1 MRASRR
7 QWLVPVVGIGL
18 WVLLVNPLAGQTIR
32 TASEAGG
39 FKAYTN
45 FEQMWDFLQEVQAH
59 STEMLL
65 SDYGVTVE
73 GRREPYVILSR
84 PLVTQPWEALVS
96 GKPIV
101 LLAANVHGGERTV
114 RESLLMLTRD
124 LAEPNHPVNKLLDKL
139 VIIVVP
145 SINPDGFARSSRG
158 DALGIDMNRDY
169 IKLEQPSL
177 ADFVQKVWLPWQPH
191 VVLDGHNGCSFP
203 YNICYQGPAHAGSDQ
218 RLTDLCDREIFPF
231 VDKQMEAGGYKS
243 WYYSGGNRTA
253 WQAGLTDVRVNN
265 NYGGFLNSISILYES
280 PSQAPDVGAKS
291 GYVASLALLEFTAQ
305 NADKVMMYVN
315 RARRETIE
323 MGQKAQGDI
332 PVQVT
337 KGPKPY
343 KVSYLIAEGTGAD
356 RKIVQVTGAD
366 LIAEPVVTKTRPR
379 PYAYVLEPRAFRAV
393 ALLRKHNITVE
404 VLQKETELP
413 VEAYQMTKL
422 ERKPQYDHPAT
433 VTVTCADETV
443 KQTRTFPKGSFV
455 IRTGQAQGRLVTQ
468 LLEPETD
475 DNVLTWN
482 TMDALL
488 PSSGGRGGEPGAGPD
503 MAGRGALPEADR
515 AAGRG
520 AGNRG
525 GNQTGTAAANP
536 NQAQQQNQTQPQNQ
550 QRPQQQ
556 APQPRST
563 VIPIFKLMT
572 PTGLATEII
581 KN

>member
-1 MRASRR
+1 MKPLKR
-7 QWLVPVVGIGL
+7 QIAACLVCIGFL
-18 WVLLVNPLAGQTIR
+18 VLSIQPLSGQTIR
-32 TASEAGG
+32 TASETGG
-39 FKAYTN
+39 FKAYTT
-45 FEQMWDFLQEVQAH
+45 FEQMWEFLQEVQAH

-73 GRREPYVILSR
+73 GRREPYAVLSR
-84 PLVTQPWEALVS
+84 PLITQPWEAQAS

-124 LAEPNHPVNKLLDKL
+124 LADKNHPVNKLLDSL

-145 SINPDGFARSSRG
+145 SINPDGFARNSRG

-177 ADFVQKVWLPWQPH
+177 LHFVQNIWLTWQPH
-191 VVLDGHNGCSFP
+191 VELDGHNGCSFP
-203 YNICYQGPAHAGSDQ
+203 YNMCYQGPAHAASDQ
-218 RLTDLCDREIFPF
+218 RLTEICDQEIFPF
-231 VDKQMEAGGYKS
+231 VDKQMEASGYKS

-253 WQAGLTDVRVNN
+253 WQAGLTDARVNN
-265 NYGGFLNSISILYES
+265 NYGGFINSISILYES
-280 PSQAPDVGAKS
+280 PSQTPETGAKS
-291 GYVASLALLEFTAQ
+291 GYVASLALLQYVAR

-343 KVSYLIAEGTGAD
+343 KVSYLIAEGSGAD

-366 LIAEPVVTKTRPR
+366 LIAEPIVTKSRPR
-379 PYAYVLEPRAFRAV
+379 PYAYILEARAFKAV

-404 VLQKETELP
+404 VLEKDSELA
-413 VEAYQMTKL
+413 VEAYQVTKL
-422 ERKPQYDHPAT
+422 ERKVQYDHPAS
-433 VTVTCADETV
+433 VTVACADETV

-455 IRTGQAQGRLVTQ
+455 IRTGQVQGRLVTQ

-488 PSSGGRGGEPGAGPD
+488 PAAGRGGEGGRQTGPPQTD
-503 MAGRGALPEADR
+503 DQTG
-515 AAGRG
+515 GRG
-520 AGNRG
+520 AGARG
-525 GNQTGTAAANP
+525 GNPPGG
-536 NQAQQQNQTQPQNQ
+536 QQQNPTQPQNQ
-550 QRPQQQ
+550 QVAPQQ
-556 APQPRST
+556 APQARPA
-563 VIPIFKLMT
+563 VIPIFKLMV
-572 PTGLATEII
+572 PTGLATQVWKEQDRR
-581 KN
+581 

>member
-1 MRASRR
+1 MKSARR
-7 QWLVPVVGIGL
+7 QSAIGL
-18 WVLLVNPLAGQTIR
+18 ACILFLALSAISLSGQTIR

-39 FKAYTN
+39 FKAYTS
-45 FEQMWDFLQEVQAH
+45 FEQMWEFLQEVQAH

-65 SDYGVTVE
+65 SDYGTSVE
-73 GRREPYVILSR
+73 GRREPYAVLSR
-84 PLVTQPWEALVS
+84 PLVTRPWEALVS

-101 LLAANVHGGERTV
+101 LLAANVHGGERTI

-124 LAEPNHPVNKLLDKL
+124 LADPSHPANKLLDKL
-139 VIIVVP
+139 VIIVAP

-177 ADFVQKVWLPWQPH
+177 ASFVQNVWLTWQPH
-191 VVLDGHNGCSFP
+191 VALDGHNGGSFP

-218 RLTDLCDREIFPF
+218 RLTEICDKEIFPF

-265 NYGGFLNSISILYES
+265 NYGGFINSISILYES

-291 GYVASLALLEFTAQ
+291 GYVASLALLEYTAR
-305 NADKVMMYVN
+305 NAEKVMMYVN
-315 RARRETIE
+315 RARQETIE
-323 MGQKAQGDI
+323 MGQKAQGEI
-332 PVQVT
+332 PIRVT

-343 KVSYLIAEGTGAD
+343 KVSYLIAEGSGAD
-356 RKIVQVTGAD
+356 RKIVQVTDAD

-379 PYAYVLEPRAFRAV
+379 PYAYILEARAYKAI

-404 VLQKETELP
+404 VLQKDTELP

-422 ERKPQYDHPAT
+422 ERRAQYDHPASA
-433 VTVTCADETV
+433 TVTCADETV

-468 LLEPETD
+468 LLEPETE

-488 PSSGGRGGEPGAGPD
+488 PSGGRGGGPGEGPD
-503 MAGRGALPEADR
+503 APARGVPQGTDQ

-520 AGNRG
+520 AGGRG
-525 GNQTGTAAANP
+525 GAPPAQQPVQGQP
-536 NQAQQQNQTQPQNQ
+536 QAQGQQPAQA
-550 QRPQQQ
+550 RPV
-556 APQPRST
+556 

-572 PTGLATEII
+572 PTGLATQII
-581 KN
+581 KD

>member
-1 MRASRR
+1 MKTLRR
-7 QWLVPVVGIGL
+7 QWVVCAVWIGL
-18 WVLLVNPLAGQTIR
+18 LALSANPLSGQAIK

-39 FKAYTN
+39 FKAYTS
-45 FEQMWDFLQEVQAH
+45 FEQMWEFLQEVQAH

-65 SDYGVTVE
+65 SDYGVSVE
-73 GRREPYVILSR
+73 GRRAPYAVLSR
-84 PLVTQPWEALVS
+84 PMITQPWEALAS

-124 LAEPNHPVNKLLDKL
+124 LADSNHSINKLLDKL
-139 VIIVVP
+139 VIIVAP

-177 ADFVQKVWLPWQPH
+177 ASFVQNVWLAWQPH
-191 VVLDGHNGCSFP
+191 VALDGHNGGSFP

-218 RLTDLCDREIFPF
+218 RLTEICDQEIFPF
-231 VDKQMEAGGYKS
+231 VDKQMEASGYKS

-265 NYGGFLNSISILYES
+265 TYGGFINSISILYES
-280 PSQAPDVGAKS
+280 PNQPPDVGAKS
-291 GYVASLALLEFTAQ
+291 GYVASLALLEYVAQ
-305 NADKVMMYVN
+305 NADKVMMYVD

-379 PYAYVLEPRAFRAV
+379 PYAYVLEARAFKAV
-393 ALLRKHNITVE
+393 ALLRKHNITIE
-404 VLQKETELP
+404 VLQKDTELP

-422 ERKPQYDHPAT
+422 ERRPQYDHPAS

-488 PSSGGRGGEPGAGPD
+488 TAGGRGGEAGAESGAP
-503 MAGRGALPEADR
+503 GRGMPQGTDQTG
-515 AAGRG
+515 GRG

-525 GNQTGTAAANP
+525 GNQTGATGADP
-536 NQAQQQNQTQPQNQ
+536 TRAQPQNQNQ
-550 QRPQQQ
+550 QRPQQPAQGQQ
-556 APQPRST
+556 APQTRLS

-572 PTGLATEII
+572 PTGLATQIM
-581 KN
+581 KK